1 MMVSIKVFATL
12 LLSLDKLAH
21 MARYAP
27 DTIDYTFLGL
37 SFNLGAYSDLLGD
50 LHISLTIKDR
60 WTQVPVIDIRL
71 ILTCLIPQG
80 VV

>member
-12 LLSLDKLAH
+12 LLSLDKLAQ

-37 SFNLGAYSDLLGD
+37 SFNLGA
-50 LHISLTIKDR
+50 
-60 WTQVPVIDIRL
+60 
-71 ILTCLIPQG
+71 
-80 VV
+80 